1 MKSNYPTRRIGESN
15 LSLKLQPIFF
25 QGTPLKNT
33 TILFDNQ
40 QLVHLLNEVN
50 LSNPPDWRIK
60 PFTQIAANLLSGNS
74 SQVRR
79 IKRNQNQMA
88 DSLAKQALHALT
100 TNHFVY

>member
-1 MKSNYPTRRIGESN
+1 MQESSSVIMAESAAMALASTILN
-15 LSLKLQPIFF
+15 QLQCR
-25 QGTPLKNT
+25 NT

-40 QLVHLLNEVN
+40 QLVHLLNEVK